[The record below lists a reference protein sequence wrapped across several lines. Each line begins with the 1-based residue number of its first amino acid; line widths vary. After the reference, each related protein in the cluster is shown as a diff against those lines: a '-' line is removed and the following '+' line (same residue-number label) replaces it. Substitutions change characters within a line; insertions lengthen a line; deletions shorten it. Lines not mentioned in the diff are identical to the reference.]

1 MHNPDDYK
9 NHSAESETNSHQI
22 NTLDGILGESGLPP
36 LKMRQL
42 RKWLSFLFSTCVLF
56 ENPGTHDK
64 SYTKLKFEPV
74 ASGTVFCEILQ
85 HSRCWNSAL
94 ENIFLTETISKAPP
108 IEGWSFVTNFTGLFI
123 GSWLNRSLITANAPF
138 TSVWYYS
145 IRKFMALPPTQAC
158 PSFPTSPKSF
168 QIFWVI
174 SMTNDGVWSSRKGE
188 RNHTLAFSEFNR
200 FVPLPLQS
208 INQGRCLAC
217 ATFMHTPPYTRC
229 LKF

>member
-1 MHNPDDYK
+1 MAVFFVFY
-9 NHSAESETNSHQI
+9 
-22 NTLDGILGESGLPP
+22 
-36 LKMRQL
+36 L
-42 RKWLSFLFSTCVLF
+42 RVF

-74 ASGTVFCEILQ
+74 AGGTMFCEILQ

-123 GSWLNRSLITANAPF
+123 GSWLDRSLITANAPF

-174 SMTNDGVWSSRKGE
+174 SITNDGVCSSRKGE
-188 RNHTLAFSEFNR
+188 RNHILAFSEFNR
-200 FVPLPLQS
+200 LVPLPLES
-208 INQGRCLAC
+208 INQAGVWLVLHSCIHLLILAVWS
-217 ATFMHTPPYTRC
+217 FRVKKNRYWINQWN
-229 LKF
+229 LSFDI